1 MTLEELIIEYGTAK
15 MRHGAAVLNG
25 NPAERT
31 QLSCEA
37 MNLYVDAHQRVA
49 ELRKLCAE
57 QMMRP
62 GHPQTLKIHVDDI
75 LRILDGEK

>member
-1 MTLEELIIEYGTAK
+1 MTLEELIMEYGTAK
-15 MRHGAAVLNG
+15 MQHGAAVLNG

-49 ELRKLCAE
+49 ELRKLCLAE
-57 QMMRP
+57 LAAS
-62 GHPQTLKIHVDDI
+62 GHPQSRKIHVDDI
-75 LRILDGEK
+75 LSILDGEK